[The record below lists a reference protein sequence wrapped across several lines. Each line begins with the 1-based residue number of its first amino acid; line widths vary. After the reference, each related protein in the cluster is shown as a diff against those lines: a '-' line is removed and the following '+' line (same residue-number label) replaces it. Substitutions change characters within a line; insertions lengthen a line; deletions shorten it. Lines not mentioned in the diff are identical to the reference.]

1 LARTTRK
8 EFFKFLIRDSSSAEE
23 RSMTRHP
30 ALTAFLALGILT
42 TLGVSCSSSST
53 SSSSTAA
60 VTTVAPATP
69 TTAAAGTATT
79 AASATPTTAASAT
92 PTTAAGTATTAA
104 ASTGALSSAATV
116 DIKQFKFGPAETH
129 IAIGGTVTWTN
140 SDNQKHTA
148 TSSGGFDTG
157 AIEPGSTGKATFAK
171 AGTFAYI
178 CSFHPF
184 MKGTII
190 VGS

>member
-1 LARTTRK
+1 
-8 EFFKFLIRDSSSAEE
+8 
-23 RSMTRHP
+23 MTRHP
-30 ALTAFLALGILT
+30 ALTAFLALGILS

-60 VTTVAPATP
+60 VTTVAP
-69 TTAAAGTATT
+69 
-79 AASATPTTAASAT
+79 ATPTTAASAT

>member
-1 LARTTRK
+1 
-8 EFFKFLIRDSSSAEE
+8 
-23 RSMTRHP
+23 MTRRP
-30 ALTAFLALGILT
+30 TLTAFLALGVLT
-42 TLGVSCSSSST
+42 TLGVSCSSSSK

-60 VTTVAPATP
+60 VI

-79 AASATPTTAASAT
+79 AAGTATTVAAGPTTTAAAGT
-92 PTTAAGTATTAA
+92 ATTAAGTATTAA
-104 ASTGALSSAATV
+104 AGSGAAASTATV

-129 IAIGGTVTWTN
+129 IAVGGTVTWTN

-157 AIEPGSTGKATFAK
+157 AIEAGATGKATFAK

>member
-1 LARTTRK
+1 
-8 EFFKFLIRDSSSAEE
+8 
-23 RSMTRHP
+23 MTRRP
-30 ALTAFLALGILT
+30 TLTAFLALGVLT
-42 TLGVSCSSSST
+42 TFGVSCSSSSK
-53 SSSSTAA
+53 SPSSTAA
-60 VTTVAPATP
+60 VT

-79 AASATPTTAASAT
+79 AAGTATTAAAGAAT
-92 PTTAAGTATTAA
+92 TAAAGTATTAA
-104 ASTGALSSAATV
+104 AGAATTAAAGTATTAAAGAGAAASAATV

-129 IAIGGTVTWTN
+129 IAVGGTVTWTN

-148 TSSGGFDTG
+148 TSSGGLDTG
-157 AIEPGSTGKATFAK
+157 AIEAGATGKATFAK

>member
-1 LARTTRK
+1 
-8 EFFKFLIRDSSSAEE
+8 
-23 RSMTRHP
+23 MTRHP

-92 PTTAAGTATTAA
+92 PTTAASATPTTAAGTATTAA
-104 ASTGALSSAATV
+104 PSTGALSNAATV

>member
-1 LARTTRK
+1 
-8 EFFKFLIRDSSSAEE
+8 
-23 RSMTRHP
+23 MTRHP

-69 TTAAAGTATT
+69 TTAAAGTA
-79 AASATPTTAASAT
+79 TTAASAT